1 MSTHGNDPFFEDEE
15 DVARA
20 QATATPRASK
30 AAPVASAASSKGAR
44 KPPSFGWVVAIAV
57 VALLLGVG
65 IGYFWAMAV
74 VDHSPSSSSSTV
86 TLTSTSEMDGE
97 AVGMPEGHP
106 DISSLMNPDGT
117 RNEEALAAYRAEQAA
132 KQGEEAQADT
142 EADTNEDA

>member
-20 QATATPRASK
+20 QATVTPQVSK
-30 AAPVASAASSKGAR
+30 SAPVASAAAPKDAR

-74 VDHSPSSSSSTV
+74 VDHGPSSDGSTV
-86 TLTSTSEMDGE
+86 ALAPTSDTDGE
-97 AVGMPEGHP
+97 ATGMPEGHP
-106 DISSLMNPDGT
+106 DIASMMNADGT
-117 RNEEALAAYRAEQAA
+117 PNEEALAAYRAERAA
-132 KQGEEAQADT
+132 KQGGEA
-142 EADTNEDA
+142 EGDTNEGA